1 MTALA
6 QQNFTLKNQYNTDI
20 SLSDFKGKTVVLE
33 WLNHGCPFVRKHYD
47 SKNMQSLQDKWTAKG
62 IIWLSII
69 SSAPG
74 KQGYVSA
81 QEAYREAHA
90 YKSRATHILLDP
102 EGKVGKMYEA
112 KTTPHMYVISPEG
125 KRVYEG
131 AIDSIPDT
139 NKDSIAKA
147 QNFVEE
153 ALTRLTSGQKIK
165 TSKTKAYGCS
175 VKYAD

>member
-20 SLSDFKGKTVVLE
+20 SLADFKGKTVVLE

-47 SKNMQSLQDKWTAKG
+47 SKNMQNLQDKWTAKG

-74 KQGYVSA
+74 KQGHVTP

-112 KTTPHMYVISPEG
+112 KTTPHMYVINAEG
-125 KRVYEG
+125 KRIYEG

-139 NKDSIAKA
+139 NQASIAKA
-147 QNFVEE
+147 QNFVDE
-153 ALTRLTSGQKIK
+153 ALTRLTAGQKVK
-165 TSKTKAYGCS
+165 TAKTKAYGCS

>member
-20 SLSDFKGKTVVLE
+20 SLADFKGKTVVLE

-47 SKNMQSLQDKWTAKG
+47 SKNMQNLQDKWTAKG

-74 KQGYVSA
+74 KQGHVTP

-112 KTTPHMYVISPEG
+112 KTTPHMYVINPEG

-131 AIDSIPDT
+131 AIDNIPDT
-139 NKDSIAKA
+139 NQASIPKA
-147 QNFVEE
+147 QNFVDET
-153 ALTRLTSGQKIK
+153 LTQLISGQKIK
-165 TSKTKAYGCS
+165 TAKTKAYGCS